1 MHEDPTRLR
10 EFFAEAAAFTNDFD
24 VRAQN
29 KAALEKFS
37 ELQLERKVTEEKVD
51 DADDL

>member
-1 MHEDPTRLR
+1 MHEDPTRLS
-10 EFFAEAAAFTNDFD
+10 EFFAEAAAFTNNFD

-37 ELQLERKVTEEKVD
+37 ELQLERKAVQEKLD
-51 DADDL
+51 DPQNK